1 MAEPIKPQLS
11 LEFLKNTTLRGR
23 YTFPPCQTPEQE
35 QTMRTQARE
44 TIKMLQNLGFKT
56 KQNCNPSLNSK
67 ILFVQDEKLEF
78 SFSEAARFLLQEL
91 KTTLEPVLNKYLL
104 TTHQT
109 QAELAEMLKLAEGEI
124 EKSETESISAEPSQ
138 SMIEEK
144 VEEVEPSESET
155 EKTQPNCYRSSGIFD
170 QFFGKQDEERQIKDL
185 KRSSR
190 EKLRSMC
197 EKLNIKFKKS
207 MNKTQLAK
215 LLIQYYS
222 SQQ

>member
-1 MAEPIKPQLS
+1 MPEQIKPQLS

-44 TIKMLQNLGFKT
+44 TIKTLQKLGFKT

-91 KTTLEPVLNKYLL
+91 ETTLEPILNKYLL
-104 TTHQT
+104 TTQQT

-124 EKSETESISAEPSQ
+124 EETESISAEPS
-138 SMIEEK
+138 
-144 VEEVEPSESET
+144 ESET
-155 EKTQPNCYRSSGIFD
+155 EKNQPNCYGSSGIFD
-170 QFFGKQDEERQIKDL
+170 HFFGKQDEERQIKDL
-185 KRSSR
+185 KRNSR
-190 EKLRSMC
+190 ETLRSMC
-197 EKLNIKFKKS
+197 EKLNIRFKKS
-207 MNKTQLAK
+207 MSKTQLAI

-222 SQQ
+222 SQQQSL